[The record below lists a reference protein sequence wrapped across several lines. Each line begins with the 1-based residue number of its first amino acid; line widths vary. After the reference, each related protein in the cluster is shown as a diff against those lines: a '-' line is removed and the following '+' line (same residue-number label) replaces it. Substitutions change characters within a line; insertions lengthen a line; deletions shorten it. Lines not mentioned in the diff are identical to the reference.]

1 MVEEIT
7 EAITPPGPRR
17 GGSGPLCLFTGHNYL
32 SLVLPFS
39 REGNAVQYNLQAD
52 CGELVDKS

>member
-7 EAITPPGPRR
+7 EAITPPEPRR
-17 GGSGPLCLFTGHNYL
+17 SGSGSLCFFTGHNSL
-32 SLVLPFS
+32 LLVLPFS

-52 CGELVDKS
+52 